1 MQPATAL
8 CLVLGESHQVRWRWG
23 DDERWRPCSQTESH
37 GSRHSNGNVETP
49 TGCET
54 TVLDG
59 RISTEGRKPYNNS
72 RAAWTDLRRS
82 TMAVVDGSSLTEAQL
97 ALGLSA
103 RLTVTRSRSQQHD

>member
-23 DDERWRPCSQTESH
+23 DDDIVTRASSMCH
-37 GSRHSNGNVETP
+37 GSGHSNGNVETP